1 MALEEVIPLFPLS
14 VVLFPYSKLPLY
26 IFEERYKLMIKEC
39 MDDNAVFGINFF
51 SENKIHNTGCTA
63 SVDEIVNTSATGE
76 MNIVSLGK
84 ERYILNDYELN
95 PNGYYDGNI
104 KLLEDDT
111 REFDKE
117 KMKKTV
123 KAYNELVETVYKG
136 TVRKIDLHDIKW
148 LDGKRSV
155 AYLMAEKC
163 GLSLEERQQLL
174 EIGSEDERLDFII
187 NYFGEVIPKMKE
199 ADKISTIIKGDGYIQ

>member
-51 SENKIHNTGCTA
+51 SENKIHNIGCTA
-63 SVDEIVNTSATGE
+63 SVNEIVNTSATGE

-95 PNGYYDGNI
+95 ANGYYEGNI